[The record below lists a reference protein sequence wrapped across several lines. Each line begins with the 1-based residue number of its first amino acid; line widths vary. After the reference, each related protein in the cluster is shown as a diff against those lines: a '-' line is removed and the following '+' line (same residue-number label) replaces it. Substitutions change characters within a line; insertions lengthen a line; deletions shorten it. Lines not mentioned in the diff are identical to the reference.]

1 MSYHNSLQRVM
12 VTRLGRFFVLPYHVG
27 SKCVVIGSGLPFLPL
42 IDFHAHAMVL
52 LRLFAFVGMH
62 TSVQRAKQENLY
74 LWEEAGKECKK
85 TIL

>member
-1 MSYHNSLQRVM
+1 MTYGNSFRSIFALS
-12 VTRLGRFFVLPYHVG
+12 YHVG

>member
-1 MSYHNSLQRVM
+1 
-12 VTRLGRFFVLPYHVG
+12 
-27 SKCVVIGSGLPFLPL
+27 
-42 IDFHAHAMVL
+42 MVL